1 MDSRQDR
8 ERPPGD
14 FGRLIGTA
22 VVLWALI
29 YGGAKALSWGLMEAP
44 PQVLIPVVVVLL
56 VGGALGFLLGAL
68 DAVGDWLRTIIRGT

>member
-1 MDSRQDR
+1 MDSRQDG

-22 VVLWALI
+22 AVLWALI
-29 YGGAKALSWGLMEAP
+29 YGGAQTFSWCVKEVP
-44 PQVLIPVVVVLL
+44 PQVLIPAVVVLL
-56 VGGALGFLLGAL
+56 VGGALGFLLGAM